1 MAGRKEKLFVS
12 IVAEE
17 TQDGTFILKGEK
29 GCLSPHEYQYFWQL
43 TPQAYALKRHGYK
56 LVDIVFRNG
65 RVFFAAD
72 YAYPVGSLGPDNGE
86 YHLIAAI
93 LTYGTLIM
101 DDRMDIRLFV
111 PGYPRVELVDSS
123 LIVVY
128 LDDRPGPRVRVYDLH
143 GKLLTEG
150 DLWGAIYAAREE
162 I

>member
-1 MAGRKEKLFVS
+1 MSARTEKLFVS
-12 IVAEE
+12 IVVEE
-17 TQDGTFILKGEK
+17 TRDGTFVLKGEK
-29 GCLSPHEYQYFWQL
+29 GRLSPHEYQYFWQL
-43 TPQAYALKRHGYK
+43 TPQSYALKRHGYK

-65 RVFFAAD
+65 RIFFAAD

-93 LTYGTLIM
+93 VSYGTLIM

-128 LDDRPGPRVRVYDLH
+128 LDDRPGPRVRVYDLY
-143 GKLLTEG
+143 GRFLSEGELWDAITE
-150 DLWGAIYAAREE
+150 AMERV
-162 I
+162 